1 MNLPI
6 NTQNV
11 AKAFIIT
18 QRHYDMI
25 IKQAIDC
32 YPEETGGIFGG
43 KDLEILSVFP
53 IFNKGVDKRTSQFGL
68 SGEDIERGHI
78 FVKKHKMQYLG
89 IYHTHPK
96 GIAYPSDADL
106 SHNQKY
112 LFIISLAE
120 KGQPDFRAY
129 EVHNKQP
136 LNIPIIVRPNEGTT
150 VIDTFTGKPVNPQ
163 NNDVHHEFEKLQNLI
178 GDIVENKVRYEKKAP
193 EGPYQ
198 SFNTT
203 A

>member
-1 MNLPI
+1 MDV
-6 NTQNV
+6 QNQQKIFV
-11 AKAFIIT
+11 IT
-18 QRHYDMI
+18 QRHYDMV

-43 KDLEILSVFP
+43 NGLEILSVFP
-53 IFNKGVDKRTSQFGL
+53 IFNKGVDKRNSQFGL

-78 FVKKHKMQYLG
+78 FVKKHHMQYLG

-120 KGQPDFRAY
+120 KGKPDFRAY

-136 LNIPIIVRPNEGTT
+136 FNIPIYVRPNEGT
-150 VIDTFTGKPVNPQ
+150 VVVDTFTGKPIIAA
-163 NNDVHHEFEKLQNLI
+163 NDVRDEFSRLQNLI
-178 GDIVENKVRYEKKAP
+178 GDIVENKARYEKEAP
-193 EGPYQ
+193 KGPGH
-198 SFNTT
+198 SFHTT